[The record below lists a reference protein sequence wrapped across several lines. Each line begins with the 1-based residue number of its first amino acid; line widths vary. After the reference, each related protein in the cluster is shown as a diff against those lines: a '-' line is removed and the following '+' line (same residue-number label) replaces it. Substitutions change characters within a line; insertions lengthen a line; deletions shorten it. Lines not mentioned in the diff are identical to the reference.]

1 MLPLDLYLL
10 LRLPCLVVFPHRLEI
25 RPIAAYYVQYN
36 VVSTVRTQHVGF
48 SCLTC
53 IAFDSKVGLIW
64 AEKHLHPCVKLV
76 PSPRDSH
83 FRMART
89 PGLRP
94 GLKQISPLRGSDSRI
109 TDRGSNLG
117 VMNPGRA
124 ALQRRVEV
132 ASFCSGA
139 LAPGLARLKPLF
151 SRQAA

>member
-48 SCLTC
+48 SSLTC

-76 PSPRDSH
+76 PS
-83 FRMART
+83 
-89 PGLRP
+89 
-94 GLKQISPLRGSDSRI
+94 LRGSDSRI